1 LKILE
6 KGKRLREIGRVERLD
21 IIVYLPSSA
30 EPIIICQMSNYTCII
45 WDYRNMKPLVNT
57 LEGDPVMKK
66 VVNGQVLKVVIDSKP
81 YLWNDVKNKTMR
93 SLMEGKLGTLIRM
106 KLETDPKLG
115 KIEEAKVENPL

>member
-1 LKILE
+1 
-6 KGKRLREIGRVERLD
+6 
-21 IIVYLPSSA
+21 
-30 EPIIICQMSNYTCII
+30 MSNYTCII

-66 VVNGQVLKVVIDSKP
+66 VVNGQVLKVVIDNKP

-115 KIEEAKVENPL
+115 KIEEATVENPL